1 MVGAA
6 HYSGASGAGAGG
18 GAISISVCC
27 DKMYSSSRT
36 ADKMIQAR
44 KSLRPFWPPAVHP
57 APHRRPGTFPSIA
70 DEPQRGLPI
79 SHLTVS
85 QSSILFSIRPST
97 RPVSFSQ
104 AR

>member
-1 MVGAA
+1 M
-6 HYSGASGAGAGG
+6 
-18 GAISISVCC
+18 CC
-27 DKMYSSSRT
+27 
-36 ADKMIQAR
+36 R
-44 KSLRPFWPPAVHP
+44 KSIVIYIDNRAKFESCQDLISRLGSFHFTQLTAVSFVLLDGDDSDIVALLHIKMDDG
-57 APHRRPGTFPSIA
+57 RSCSSQ
-70 DEPQRGLPI
+70 DQLPL